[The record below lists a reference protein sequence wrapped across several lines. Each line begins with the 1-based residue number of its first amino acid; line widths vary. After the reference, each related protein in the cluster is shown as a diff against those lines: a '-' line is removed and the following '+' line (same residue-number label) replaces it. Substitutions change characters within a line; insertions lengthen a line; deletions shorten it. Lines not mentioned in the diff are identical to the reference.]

1 MQHEEEPT
9 VEQTVEPIVE
19 QTVESTVEQ
28 PEEETAEQPTEQPA
42 EQSVEPTVEQP
53 VDTSVVTPPQGY
65 FVIRCPMAEAPQVL
79 FAAST
84 EELIRTVR
92 NIASNDQ
99 QYLYVIK
106 GGELARLVKSNNGLI
121 VKFQDDHEKILVR
134 LPKRER
140 SLEDGWLGD

>member
-9 VEQTVEPIVE
+9 VEQTVE
-19 QTVESTVEQ
+19 STVEQ
-28 PEEETAEQPTEQPA
+28 TEEETAEQPA

-53 VDTSVVTPPQGY
+53 VDASVVTPPQGY

-79 FAAST
+79 FVSST
-84 EELIRTVR
+84 EELMRTVR

-106 GGELARLVKSNNGLI
+106 GGELARLVRSNNGLI
-121 VKFQDDHEKILVR
+121 VKFQDDHEKIFVR